1 MISLITIDS
10 FSSWYSDSQ
19 NMIDTVL
26 ILLVI
31 FSALILNESIT
42 GFNEYDVRIIFSVT
56 TAVLYLS
63 VLAFL
68 RVSTLLK
75 NINLVQFT

>member
-10 FSSWYSDSQ
+10 FSSWYTDSQ

-31 FSALILNESIT
+31 FSALILNGSIV
-42 GFNEYDVRIIFSVT
+42 GFNEYDVQIIFSVT

-75 NINLVQFT
+75 NIDLVQFT

>member
-1 MISLITIDS
+1 
-10 FSSWYSDSQ
+10 
-19 NMIDTVL
+19 MIDTVL

-42 GFNEYDVRIIFSVT
+42 GFNEDDVRIIFSVT

-68 RVSTLLK
+68 RVSTL
-75 NINLVQFT
+75 IQNLDLNLSYYYVYLNSWFCKIISQL

>member
-31 FSALILNESIT
+31 FSALILNGSIV
-42 GFNEYDVRIIFSVT
+42 GLNEYDVQIIFSVT

-75 NINLVQFT
+75 NIDLVQFT